1 MGLSK
6 IDLIRIK
13 AYAVKVRN
21 GMPLDEVPEKY
32 RDAVSSAAGAPI
44 NQRPQ
49 PPMANQADKD
59 YAAAVKAA
67 IQKEQ
72 SPASGE

>member
-32 RDAVSSAAGAPI
+32 RDAVSYEARQTSDG
-44 NQRPQ
+44 
-49 PPMANQADKD
+49 D
-59 YAAAVKAA
+59 
-67 IQKEQ
+67 
-72 SPASGE
+72 

>member
-44 NQRPQ
+44 NQRQ

-59 YAAAVKAA
+59 YAAAIKAA

>member
-1 MGLSK
+1 MGWSK

-49 PPMANQADKD
+49 PPMAN
-59 YAAAVKAA
+59 
-67 IQKEQ
+67 
-72 SPASGE
+72 